1 MNIVKEESE
10 GDERKW
16 NQTKENYN
24 CKQAQSET
32 KTLNHNPNSIQD
44 FTKYSK
50 GMNIG
55 VYEIPHDFI

>member
-1 MNIVKEESE
+1 MRENEMEQKE
-10 GDERKW
+10 D
-16 NQTKENYN
+16 NN
-24 CKQAQSET
+24 CKQAQSEI
-32 KTLNHNPNSIQD
+32 KTLNHNPIHN